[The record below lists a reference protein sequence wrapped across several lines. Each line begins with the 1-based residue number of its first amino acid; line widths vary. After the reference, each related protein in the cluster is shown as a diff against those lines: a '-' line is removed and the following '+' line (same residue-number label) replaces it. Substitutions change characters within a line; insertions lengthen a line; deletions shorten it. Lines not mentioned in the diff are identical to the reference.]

1 MGVIFPMIMS
11 LPAYFFLCIFAF
23 GLVDDIK
30 LFAGLCLVGV
40 LLSLSNIYFL
50 SKANFKESWQELIRA
65 FTDSTRLDAL
75 QEQVAKKEN
84 QHLRGYEWHKVEPV
98 SSFTSLAPYADGY
111 RSALSFKDKV
121 VSLNI
126 LGLVM
131 FFVAIV
137 AAIIV
142 PEEGVIPGYELT
154 RSPTL
159 EGGIFLLLLLF
170 AAYKTFS
177 PKNTFY
183 LDEQGVYLSN
193 EACLSK
199 DTRIMDTSDIDS
211 LQIIRY
217 ARRNQPL
224 LIDYQ
229 LNVVARSGERINI
242 LETNSLSATSAYAN
256 KLANLFK
263 SKVITLS

>member
-1 MGVIFPMIMS
+1 
-11 LPAYFFLCIFAF
+11 
-23 GLVDDIK
+23 
-30 LFAGLCLVGV
+30 
-40 LLSLSNIYFL
+40 
-50 SKANFKESWQELIRA
+50 
-65 FTDSTRLDAL
+65 
-75 QEQVAKKEN
+75 
-84 QHLRGYEWHKVEPV
+84 
-98 SSFTSLAPYADGY
+98 
-111 RSALSFKDKV
+111 
-121 VSLNI
+121 
-126 LGLVM
+126 M

-183 LDEQGVYLSN
+183 FDEQGVYLSN

-199 DTRIMDTSDIDS
+199 DTCIMDTSDIDS

-229 LNVVARSGERINI
+229 LNVVARSDERINI
-242 LETNSLSATSAYAN
+242 LETNSLSAASDYAN